1 MIMMIKIQKCQELE
15 SSINITVYGLDHKNW
30 HQLCN
35 GVIVFR
41 KMM

>member
-1 MIMMIKIQKCQELE
+1 MIMMIKTQKCQELE
-15 SSINITVYGLDHKNW
+15 SNITVYGLDHKNW
-30 HQLCN
+30 HQLCS